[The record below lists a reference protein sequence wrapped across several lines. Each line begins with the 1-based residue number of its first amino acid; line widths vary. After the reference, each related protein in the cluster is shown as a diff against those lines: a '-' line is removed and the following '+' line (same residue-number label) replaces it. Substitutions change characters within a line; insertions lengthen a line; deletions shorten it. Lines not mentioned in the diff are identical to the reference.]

1 MEELLKKITA
11 DVISQTGEDVDYY
24 RNVIPDNRAHLAE
37 ELCKNNFERSVL
49 TFPNEMASCLKI
61 SPHFVGF
68 FQTFFHLCP
77 HTQDFSLECV
87 LKN

>member
-24 RNVIPDNRAHLAE
+24 RNVIPDNRVHLAE

-49 TFPNEMASCLKI
+49 T
-61 SPHFVGF
+61 
-68 FQTFFHLCP
+68 
-77 HTQDFSLECV
+77 
-87 LKN
+87 